1 MTEDILEDIPFSFCR
16 TFASKSP
23 VLCSLSSILRAFCN
37 SCSSLLA
44 LLNAVSKVGSCF
56 CSDVLCIINDIS
68 EVDEDSLLSSRR
80 SSTPLDRSS
89 LSDELI
95 GVRSCVNMDASTML
109 LTNELM
115 SSISFLSSITG
126 RPLKWPFPDDEDD
139 VSSLS
144 CSALFSF
151 SNQFRF
157 NELYIDSISKNTCK
171 HSSNKEEDG
180 DPTSESSSC

>member
-1 MTEDILEDIPFSFCR
+1 MSEEILEDIPLSFCR
-16 TFASKSP
+16 MLELISLA
-23 VLCSLSSILRAFCN
+23 LCLSSSILHAFCN

-44 LLNAVSKVGSCF
+44 LLKAVNKVGSCF

-95 GVRSCVNMDASTML
+95 GVRSCVNMDASTIL
-109 LTNELM
+109 LTNELI

-126 RPLKWPFPDDEDD
+126 RPLKRPFSGEGDDDN
-139 VSSLS
+139 SLS
-144 CSALFSF
+144 CNALFSF
-151 SNQFRF
+151 NNQFRF
-157 NELYIDSISKNTCK
+157 NELYIDSISRKTCK